1 MGQYNLDY
9 THHKSLRRIGQD
21 QPARDDVII
30 KRTSALTKQASD
42 VVRLSPPLLGGT
54 KCAISVLEHM
64 RDGRTVVHVYTP
76 WPACSVVR
84 ITAHV
89 SIECTRTGIDQAY
102 IKGTPHWGCNHSKQ
116 REGTIRAITRIFH

>member
-64 RDGRTVVHVYTP
+64 GMVGLL
-76 WPACSVVR
+76 CMF
-84 ITAHV
+84 
-89 SIECTRTGIDQAY
+89 TRRGL
-102 IKGTPHWGCNHSKQ
+102 
-116 REGTIRAITRIFH
+116 RAVWYV